1 MSLNSEI
8 IIVSGL
14 PRSGT
19 SLMMQMLHRG
29 GIPALTDEIRTA
41 DTDNP
46 RGYFEFERVKKTKED
61 ATWLADARGKVVKM
75 VSSLLYDLPAT
86 ERYRII
92 FMRRDMNEILES
104 QDKML
109 ERLGRPGAPREKM
122 QSAFSIHLDR
132 LAQWL
137 PTRRDIR
144 VLEVSYN
151 ELLSDPANEVN
162 RVATFL
168 DGAPSTTLMLEAI
181 DPSLYR
187 NRRASVES

>member
-1 MSLNSEI
+1 MN
-8 IIVSGL
+8 
-14 PRSGT
+14 PT
-19 SLMMQMLHRG
+19 S
-29 GIPALTDEIRTA
+29 
-41 DTDNP
+41 
-46 RGYFEFERVKKTKED
+46 
-61 ATWLADARGKVVKM
+61 
-75 VSSLLYDLPAT
+75 SSFSP
-86 ERYRII
+86 
-92 FMRRDMNEILES
+92 F
-104 QDKML
+104 
-109 ERLGRPGAPREKM
+109 REKM

-132 LAQWL
+132 LAKWL